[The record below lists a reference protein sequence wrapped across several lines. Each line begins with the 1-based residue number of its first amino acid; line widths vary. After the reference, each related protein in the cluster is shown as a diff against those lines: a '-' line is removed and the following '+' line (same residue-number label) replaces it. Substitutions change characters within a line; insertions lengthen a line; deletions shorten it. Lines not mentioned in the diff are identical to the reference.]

1 MSRKNAYILLLLLFL
16 AVGGASCFVY
26 FAEPELLSVM
36 VFVTSS
42 PETATLTAPVRGSA
56 ESEESEEVTLPTL
69 PELPTASSEET
80 VESVETV
87 EIVETVE
94 SEETM
99 ETESAS
105 AETVDAPQPQY
116 TYTAIQKSKRLFI
129 RTGPSLEANIIG
141 FLRPG
146 DTGEVIDIGEEWVL
160 LKHGDV
166 EGYSFK
172 RYLRLEEK

>member
-56 ESEESEEVTLPTL
+56 ESEESIESALPTL
-69 PELPTASSEET
+69 PELPTVSSGETEESL
-80 VESVETV
+80 EMVETT
-87 EIVETVE
+87 ETAE
-94 SEETM
+94 LEGTA

-116 TYTAIQKSKRLFI
+116 TYTAIQRSKRLFI
-129 RTGPSLEANIIG
+129 RTGPSLEADIIS
-141 FLRPG
+141 FLKPG
-146 DTGEVIDIGEEWVL
+146 DTGEVIEIGEEWVL
-160 LKHGDV
+160 LRHGDV

-172 RYLRLEEK
+172 KYLSLEEQ